1 MPHPFVT
8 TATVKDDLIEITVE
22 FDYSDSGTY
31 VEVSGSATQSGG
43 AFANFYDIAETTP
56 GLTGP
61 TGAFPTVN
69 VSAHPLPPN
78 NFRKDEDVTFVIRV
92 SKVWLTVLGPQG
104 STTST
109 EDPGV
114 PADQGTTWNVV
125 RKQSHLDDDD
135 DGGTGDAPDGA
146 GAPQTAAAGR

>member
-8 TATVKDDLIEITVE
+8 TASVKNDLIEITVE
-22 FDYSDSGTY
+22 FDYSDSGSY

-61 TGAFPTVN
+61 TGAFPTVS

-78 NFRKDEDVTFVIRV
+78 KFRKDEDVTFVIRV
-92 SKVWLTVLGPQG
+92 AKVWLTVLGPQG
-104 STTST
+104 STSSSA
-109 EDPGV
+109 EGPGV
-114 PADQGTTWNVV
+114 PADQGTMWNVL
-125 RKQSHLDDDD
+125 RRQSHLDD
-135 DGGTGDAPDGA
+135 GEAPDGG
-146 GAPQTAAAGR
+146 GAAQTAAAGR